1 MPCESLGTHGGGWGK
16 AKLDKLDKSGALQG
30 GTVRVRASRSWARPA
45 PRSEFFYWL
54 GRAANRPAP
63 VRRTAQ
69 EEPAAVGADAQLSET
84 QSHPV
89 RGSPSQSTSLH
100 HRSQEFVVA
109 SLEKLPKTGRKPVFS
124 LKFASKRQFLGKNEK
139 IVPSHAF
146 RGTGRSD
153 GAPNMARGGASQPQP
168 GWTPNSACI

>member
-1 MPCESLGTHGGGWGK
+1 MCWCNLG
-16 AKLDKLDKSGALQG
+16 
-30 GTVRVRASRSWARPA
+30 RSWAVSAAGTPTIMHAGCKDRGCTMTRPYEE
-45 PRSEFFYWL
+45 RL
-54 GRAANRPAP
+54 D
-63 VRRTAQ
+63 Q

-124 LKFASKRQFLGKNEK
+124 LEFASKRQFLGKNEK
-139 IVPSHAF
+139 NLPSHAF